1 MTADLVALCRE
12 RPDRNAVTAAL
23 GAAGAELRV
32 AGDPAGAL
40 VRLLD
45 RAGGHLFAVEGPIL
59 VEVSGEVERLLG
71 RPMAAPV
78 WWVEVRAV
86 SGRDDAFE
94 AARRFAERLVGTLG
108 GEVWAG

>member
-1 MTADLVALCRE
+1 MTADLIALCRE
-12 RPDRNAVTAAL
+12 QPNREAVTAAL
-23 GAAGAELRV
+23 VAAGPELRV
-32 AGDPAGAL
+32 AGDPSGAL

-45 RAGGHLFAVEGPIL
+45 RAGSQMFAVEGPIL
-59 VEVSGEVERLLG
+59 VQVAGEVERLLG
-71 RPMAAPV
+71 RALPAPI

-108 GEVWAG
+108 GEVWTE